1 MLAVCPRLLRVAA
14 VPRFFAPLKVR
25 RAPRSARCAA
35 RLLLASCGIGSY
47 VMVVGQSPTLCASET
62 QDGPGSERKD
72 EVVTKRDLEGV
83 TSKLTSSDD
92 DGADTLFDRL
102 LVLAAPLAG
111 QVGFGSVAGYCAG
124 HFVRTGLKQV
134 AYAVGGLFA
143 VAQLAAYKG
152 FIEIK
157 WNSIRR
163 KVEAAADVDGDGQ
176 FGVGDLRIYFRRL
189 VRVLQHQFPGG
200 TGFMAGFTYALL

>member
-1 MLAVCPRLLRVAA
+1 
-14 VPRFFAPLKVR
+14 
-25 RAPRSARCAA
+25 
-35 RLLLASCGIGSY
+35 
-47 VMVVGQSPTLCASET
+47 MVVGQSPTLCASET

-124 HFVRTGLKQV
+124 RTFV
-134 AYAVGGLFA
+134 AVSGMVPLSALFA
-143 VAQLAAYKG
+143 PNLYNCVTTSHMSARPV
-152 FIEIK
+152 I
-157 WNSIRR
+157 
-163 KVEAAADVDGDGQ
+163 V
-176 FGVGDLRIYFRRL
+176 
-189 VRVLQHQFPGG
+189 
-200 TGFMAGFTYALL
+200 